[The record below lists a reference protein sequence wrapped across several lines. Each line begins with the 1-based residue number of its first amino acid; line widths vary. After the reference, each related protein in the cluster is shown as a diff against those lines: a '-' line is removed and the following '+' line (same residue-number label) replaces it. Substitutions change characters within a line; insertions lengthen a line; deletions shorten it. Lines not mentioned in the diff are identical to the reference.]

1 MNALQILPRK
11 EVHNVA
17 KNYVYWDQI
26 DAAVEELVDYM
37 IQQSEKPLEYDPD
50 EYDEPEEYSVPTDII
65 MPIACDVRD
74 FLVALLEKDYGCYF
88 PPLEV

>member
-1 MNALQILPRK
+1 M
-11 EVHNVA
+11 A

-37 IQQSEKPLEYDPD
+37 IQQSEKPLEYYPD
-50 EYDEPEEYSVPTDII
+50 EYDEPEEYSVPTDVII
-65 MPIACDVRD
+65 PIACDVRD
-74 FLVALLEKDYGCYF
+74 FLVALLEKGYGCYF

>member
-1 MNALQILPRK
+1 M
-11 EVHNVA
+11 A

-50 EYDEPEEYSVPTDII
+50 EYDEPEEYSVPTDVI

-74 FLVALLEKDYGCYF
+74 FLVELLEKDYGCYF